1 MYHIIHAPLLAA
13 ILSMSWSGALLAQ
26 EPLDVAI
33 VAPNAIGDVG
43 WDHEIVRG
51 KEVLEE
57 RFGDKLNVTVVDSVG
72 EGPNATRA
80 MNRLV
85 ANGTDILILGSFGY
99 LSDGLALAKRS
110 PDLKVLHIGGYQNL
124 PNFATFTVR
133 HYQASYLCGMAAGY
147 ATKNQQLGV
156 VAAFPLPEVLGILN
170 AYVLGAQSV
179 NPDLKPVKVVWLNA
193 WYDPPRDR
201 SSAESLISQGAD
213 VVYSLFPGTP
223 SAVATAEEKGVYAV
237 TTLSDNSAHA
247 PTKHLCAGQANFGVV
262 YADVVQ
268 SVIDGT
274 FEGKDTFAGVAEGAM
289 EVAGLSKDL
298 TEEQRAAILAKQDA
312 MRDGSFDPFTG
323 PVMNN
328 DGSEAI
334 AFGKTLDSTEIK
346 SMDFLVQGIDTR
358 LQN

>member
-1 MYHIIHAPLLAA
+1 MFKIVRAPLIGAALA
-13 ILSMSWSGALLAQ
+13 LSWAGALHAQ
-26 EPLDVAI
+26 DPLEI
-33 VAPNAIGDVG
+33 SILAPNAIGDVG
-43 WDHEIVRG
+43 WDHEIYRG
-51 KEVLEE
+51 KEVLEK
-57 RFGDKLNVTVVDSVG
+57 RFGDKVKVAVVDSVG

-85 ANGTDILILGSFGY
+85 ANGTDVLILGGFGHM
-99 LSDGLALAKRS
+99 SDGLTLAKRS

-147 ATKNQQLGV
+147 ATQNGQLGV

-201 SSAESLISQGAD
+201 AAAESLISQGSD

-247 PTKHLCAGQANFGVV
+247 PTKHLCAGQADFGVV
-262 YADVVQ
+262 YGNVVQ
-268 SVIDGT
+268 SVFDEN
-274 FEGKDTFAGVAEGAM
+274 FEGKDTFAGVTEGAM
-289 EVAGLSKDL
+289 QVAGLSKDL
-298 TEEQRAAILAKQDA
+298 TDEQRAAIMAKQEE
-312 MRDGSFDPFTG
+312 MRAGTFEPFTG
-323 PVMNN
+323 PVTNN
-328 DGSEAI
+328 TGSEAI
-334 AFGKTLDSTEIK
+334 AAEKVLSSAEIK
-346 SMDFLVQGIDTR
+346 SMDFLVDGIDAQ
-358 LQN
+358 LNK